1 METQKKKCSLDEHR
15 EIDSKTICIKCNI
28 YMCNK
33 CDALHSKLFPNH
45 TIFNSEKNVNEIFTG
60 ICKEKGHMNKL
71 QFFCKTHNQLCCV
84 ACIAKIQ
91 EDNIGLHKD
100 CNICTLKEIK
110 DEKKNNINENI
121 NYLNELSKT
130 LDKSVEKLINA
141 FENIN
146 KSKEELKTK
155 IQNIF
160 TKIRNEL
167 NNREDKLL
175 SEVDNKFNNLYF
187 NENIVKNNQ
196 KLPEKIK
203 ELIKTAENAN
213 KEYDDNK
220 IDAFINI
227 CINIENSIK
236 NIKEINDDIIKCQNF
251 DNKQI
256 KFIPENEELIKEFL
270 EKIKNFGELKNIS
283 LEFVEIE
290 NPWTIERFKNN
301 KNFFYYTLKE
311 NNYIAEKTEN
321 NNYIHSIKAMNQLQ
335 KNKIYKLEFL
345 PNYKANDFGIGF
357 GDFSVTINN
366 SALYSAQN
374 SVCLKNNGL
383 FINSQNIN
391 ENIKLE
397 NGKKYEFI
405 IDIKNKKF
413 SLFTNDENFGEYEFN
428 FQDNIFAQA
437 SIRNVG
443 NSIKIKTYEKDNE

>member
-1 METQKKKCSLDEHR
+1 
-15 EIDSKTICIKCNI
+15 
-28 YMCNK
+28 MCNK

-130 LDKSVEKLINA
+130 LDKSVEKLTNA

-270 EKIKNFGELKNIS
+270 EKIKNFGELKNT

-345 PNYKANDFGIGF
+345 PNDKANDFGIGF
-357 GDFSVTINN
+357 
-366 SALYSAQN
+366 
-374 SVCLKNNGL
+374 
-383 FINSQNIN
+383 
-391 ENIKLE
+391 
-397 NGKKYEFI
+397 
-405 IDIKNKKF
+405 
-413 SLFTNDENFGEYEFN
+413 
-428 FQDNIFAQA
+428 
-437 SIRNVG
+437 
-443 NSIKIKTYEKDNE
+443 

>member
-121 NYLNELSKT
+121 NYLNELSKA

-413 SLFTNDENFGEYEFN
+413 SLFTNDENFGEHEFN
-428 FQDNIFAQA
+428 FEDNVFAQA

>member
-45 TIFNSEKNVNEIFTG
+45 TIFNSEKNINEIFTG
-60 ICKEKGHMNKL
+60 ICMEKGHMNNKL

-391 ENIKLE
+391 ENI
-397 NGKKYEFI
+397 
-405 IDIKNKKF
+405 
-413 SLFTNDENFGEYEFN
+413 
-428 FQDNIFAQA
+428 
-437 SIRNVG
+437 
-443 NSIKIKTYEKDNE
+443 

>member
-175 SEVDNKFNNLYF
+175 SEVNDKFNNLYF

-413 SLFTNDENFGEYEFN
+413 SLFINDENFGEYEFN

>member
-175 SEVDNKFNNLYF
+175 SEVDDKFNNLYF

-236 NIKEINDDIIKCQNF
+236 NIKKINDDIIKCQNF

>member
-1 METQKKKCSLDEHR
+1 MEFKKNKCSLDEHK

-33 CDALHSKLFPNH
+33 CEALHSKLFPNH
-45 TIFNSEKNVNEIFTG
+45 KIFNSDNNINEIFTG
-60 ICKEKGHMNKL
+60 LCKEKDHMNKL

-100 CNICTLKEIK
+100 CKICTLKEIK
-110 DEKKNNINENI
+110 DEKKKNIDENI
-121 NYLNELSKT
+121 NYLKELFQT
-130 LDKSVEKLINA
+130 LEKSVEKLTSA

-146 KSKEELKTK
+146 KSKEELKTQ

-167 NNREDKLL
+167 NKREDKLL
-175 SEVDNKFNNLYF
+175 SEVDDTFDNLYC
-187 NENIVKNNQ
+187 NENIVKNSE

-227 CINIENSIK
+227 CINVENSIK
-236 NIKEINDDIIKCQNF
+236 NIKEINDNIIKCQNF
-251 DNKQI
+251 KNKHI
-256 KFIPENEELIKEFL
+256 KFIPEDDEVINKFL
-270 EKIKNFGELKNIS
+270 EKIKNFGELKNS
-283 LEFVEIE
+283 CKNFVEIE
-290 NPWTIERFKNN
+290 NPWTTERFNYN
-301 KNFFYYTLKE
+301 KNLFYYTLKE
-311 NNYIAEKTEN
+311 NNYVAEKTEN
-321 NNYIHSIKAMNQLQ
+321 NNYIHSIKTMNQLQ

-345 PNYKANDFGIGF
+345 PNYKANYFGIGF
-357 GDFSVTINN
+357 GDFSVTIN
-366 SALYSAQN
+366 SPALYIAKN
-374 SVCLKNNGL
+374 SVCLTSKGL
-383 FINSQNIN
+383 FINSKNIN
-391 ENIKLE
+391 QNIKLQ

-413 SLFTNDENFGEYEFN
+413 NL
-428 FQDNIFAQA
+428 IA
-437 SIRNVG
+437 
-443 NSIKIKTYEKDNE
+443 NE

>member
-1 METQKKKCSLDEHR
+1 METQKKMCSLDEHR

-270 EKIKNFGELKNIS
+270 EKIKNFGELKNT

>member
-270 EKIKNFGELKNIS
+270 EKIKNLGELKNIS

-413 SLFTNDENFGEYEFN
+413 SLFVNEENIGEYEFN
-428 FQDNIFAQA
+428 FQENIFA
-437 SIRNVG
+437 
-443 NSIKIKTYEKDNE
+443 

>member
-256 KFIPENEELIKEFL
+256 KFIPENEELFKEFL

>member
-1 METQKKKCSLDEHR
+1 MWTFT
-15 EIDSKTICIKCNI
+15 EI
-28 YMCNK
+28 
-33 CDALHSKLFPNH
+33 
-45 TIFNSEKNVNEIFTG
+45 V
-60 ICKEKGHMNKL
+60 
-71 QFFCKTHNQLCCV
+71 
-84 ACIAKIQ
+84 
-91 EDNIGLHKD
+91 GL
-100 CNICTLKEIK
+100 
-110 DEKKNNINENI
+110 
-121 NYLNELSKT
+121 KT
-130 LDKSVEKLINA
+130 L
-141 FENIN
+141 F
-146 KSKEELKTK
+146 
-155 IQNIF
+155 
-160 TKIRNEL
+160 
-167 NNREDKLL
+167 
-175 SEVDNKFNNLYF
+175 
-187 NENIVKNNQ
+187 NIV
-196 KLPEKIK
+196 
-203 ELIKTAENAN
+203 
-213 KEYDDNK
+213 
-220 IDAFINI
+220 
-227 CINIENSIK
+227 
-236 NIKEINDDIIKCQNF
+236 
-251 DNKQI
+251 
-256 KFIPENEELIKEFL
+256 IKEFL
-270 EKIKNFGELKNIS
+270 EKIKNFGEIKKSCN
-283 LEFVEIE
+283 EFVEIE

>member
-301 KNFFYYTLKE
+301 KNF
-311 NNYIAEKTEN
+311 
-321 NNYIHSIKAMNQLQ
+321 
-335 KNKIYKLEFL
+335 
-345 PNYKANDFGIGF
+345 
-357 GDFSVTINN
+357 
-366 SALYSAQN
+366 
-374 SVCLKNNGL
+374 
-383 FINSQNIN
+383 
-391 ENIKLE
+391 
-397 NGKKYEFI
+397 
-405 IDIKNKKF
+405 
-413 SLFTNDENFGEYEFN
+413 
-428 FQDNIFAQA
+428 
-437 SIRNVG
+437 
-443 NSIKIKTYEKDNE
+443 